1 MNKKAQRIASIIIGL
16 VLAVLLVYVG
26 IRIVQQRGSQAS
38 EPINIQASRLDVDT
52 CRVTVTTRSDE
63 PALLRYGESAL
74 TFYHRMQPE
83 NIEPGPDGNY
93 EQVAD
98 ISNISAEQV
107 TFIVENFEDTQAQCQ
122 PYTSSTGSSDSDTSL
137 DEILPTSAP
146 EPTSVPEPT
155 ESAPEEP
162 SSVSKVGLDA
172 DTAEAYFNANSG
184 ATINECVDEFK
195 QDYYGVV
202 QVCNKA
208 SRTTAQ

>member
-16 VLAVLLVYVG
+16 VLAILLVYVG
-26 IRIVQQRGSQAS
+26 VRIVQQRGSQAS

-52 CRVTVTTRSDE
+52 CRITVTTRSDE

-98 ISNISAEQV
+98 ISNISAQQV
-107 TFIVENFEDTQAQCQ
+107 TFIVENFEDIQAQCQ
-122 PYTSSTGSSDSDTSL
+122 PYTSSSGSSDSEAGLED
-137 DEILPTSAP
+137 ILPTQAP

-155 ESAPEEP
+155 ENEPAPTAGI
-162 SSVSKVGLDA
+162 SKVGLDA
-172 DTAEAYFNANSG
+172 DTAEAYFDANSG
-184 ATINECVDEFK
+184 ATINDCVDEFK
-195 QDYYGVV
+195 EDYYGVV

-208 SRTTAQ
+208 SRTTAE